1 MMTSFVYTSAA
12 PTVSRGRRKCGTLPG
27 APNILRRSQL
37 RGPCRRDGQ
46 GSAAGIAV
54 LLYKPADALVDDGA
68 LVAYPP
74 ETASLHHEAELVV
87 AVGESGV
94 DVAVDDALSLV
105 YGYAAAMT

>member
-1 MMTSFVYTSAA
+1 MARFPERQIFCV
-12 PTVSRGRRKCGTLPG
+12 GRNYEAHAGEMGKDPQRELPFFF
-27 APNILRRSQL
+27 
-37 RGPCRRDGQ
+37 
-46 GSAAGIAV
+46 
-54 LLYKPADALVDDGA
+54 YKPADALVDDGA

-105 YGYAAAMT
+105 YGYAAATT